1 MHAFQPY
8 PIKEIEFNP
17 FVRFGEKWGALTTKA
32 DDKINTMTISW
43 GGVGVIWDKPVATV
57 YVRESRF
64 TKELLDKSETFSV
77 TFFEDKF
84 QRTLK
89 YLGQVS
95 GRDED
100 KLKNARLTIN
110 EHQGIPFID
119 EGNFIVVC
127 KKLYSLPL
135 TLDDVFDKDV
145 EGKYYTT
152 KDLHTMYLGEIVE
165 LLAR

>member
-1 MHAFQPY
+1 M
-8 PIKEIEFNP
+8 
-17 FVRFGEKWGALTTKA
+17 
-32 DDKINTMTISW
+32 
-43 GGVGVIWDKPVATV
+43 ATV

-77 TFFEDKF
+77 SFFEDKYH
-84 QRTLK
+84 RTLK

-127 KKLYSLPL
+127 KKLYSVPLPI
-135 TLDDVFDKDV
+135 DDVFDKDV
-145 EGKYYTT
+145 EEKYYKT